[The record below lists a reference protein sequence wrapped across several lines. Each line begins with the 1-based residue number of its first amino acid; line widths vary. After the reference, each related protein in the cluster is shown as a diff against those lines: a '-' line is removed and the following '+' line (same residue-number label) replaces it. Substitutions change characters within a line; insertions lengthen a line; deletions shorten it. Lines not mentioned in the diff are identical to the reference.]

1 MKHDIA
7 HTDDIKL
14 LVDTFYENVQQDALL
29 VPVFAQRITGDKW
42 PIHLEKMYRFW
53 GTLLLQTQNYNGSPF
68 DKHVGL
74 GIGFPHFEQW
84 VALFGKTVDALFEG
98 EVATLAKER
107 ANNIGLIF
115 SHKLAS
121 MK

>member
-1 MKHDIA
+1 MKHDISN
-7 HTDDIKL
+7 TDDVKL
-14 LVDTFYENVQQDALL
+14 LVDTFYTAIRQDALL
-29 VPVFAQRITGDKW
+29 APVFAQRIADDKW

-68 DKHVGL
+68 DKHIGL
-74 GIGFPHFEQW
+74 GIDSTHFNQW
-84 VALFGKTVDALFEG
+84 VTLFGETVDSLFEG

-115 SHKLAS
+115 SHKLES

>member
-14 LVDTFYENVQQDALL
+14 LVDTFYENIKQDTLL
-29 VPVFAQRITGDKW
+29 APVFAQRIDADKW

-84 VALFGKTVDALFEG
+84 VALFGKTVDVLFEG

-115 SHKLAS
+115 SHKLES